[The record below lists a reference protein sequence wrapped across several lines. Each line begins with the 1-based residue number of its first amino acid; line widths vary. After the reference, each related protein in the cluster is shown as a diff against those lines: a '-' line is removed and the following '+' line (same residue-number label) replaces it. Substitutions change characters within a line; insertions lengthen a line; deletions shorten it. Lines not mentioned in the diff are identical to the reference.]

1 MDKQSKLEHFFYETK
16 LWKIWLV
23 GFIIAFSIIY
33 TLTYVGT
40 GSVKG
45 LQWVAVIG
53 LPMLFSLIIPSMLGL
68 SRAFKFYRK
77 CDEMEERIKNGD
89 DEREVFE
96 ELIKLDKEA
105 FHVTMGGRI
114 RELGKMFE
122 MKYGTKILKL

>member
-1 MDKQSKLEHFFYETK
+1 MKKFRLPRK
-16 LWKIWLV
+16 VKKKI
-23 GFIIAFSIIY
+23 
-33 TLTYVGT
+33 
-40 GSVKG
+40 KRG
-45 LQWVAVIG
+45 LY
-53 LPMLFSLIIPSMLGL
+53 LYP
-68 SRAFKFYRK
+68 
-77 CDEMEERIKNGD
+77 IKNGD